1 MFARQAT
8 LVRCAEIII
17 NARRNGP
24 LGIRRQLPL
33 RVAAFAL
40 ACVGIFILCASL
52 FRSPHEPI
60 YDGRKLSEWLKSEQQ
75 SLQTSHLVRGYGD
88 GEIFS
93 PLIDA
98 GEYTPRG
105 WSTLEKGDHF
115 LMRRGRIDT
124 NAIPC
129 LLAWMRSP
137 PPEWPAKANHA
148 LGGFAAHLKKVPLL
162 GSLLDTNRDWPC
174 RLVTLG
180 FQELGPR
187 AAPAVPELTRMLK
200 ESRSP
205 HVQRHAL
212 RALACIGSEGL
223 PSIVASL
230 DMPNCDHALAAQL
243 IGLFPEAGRVAT
255 PGLLRALHDPDMLV
269 RSEAYQALWTIN
281 PLALDAIGL
290 PPPTTPDSL
299 AKANQLLRITNTV
312 IWFP

>member
-24 LGIRRQLPL
+24 LGIRGQVL
-33 RVAAFAL
+33 RVASFAL
-40 ACVGIFILCASL
+40 ACLGIFIWCVSH
-52 FRSPHEPI
+52 FRSPHEPT

-75 SLQTSHLVRGYGD
+75 SLQTSHLIRGYGD

-98 GEYTPRG
+98 DEHTPRG
-105 WSTLEKGDHF
+105 WSTLERCDHF

-137 PPEWPAKANHA
+137 PTEWPAKANHA
-148 LGGFAAHLKKVPLL
+148 LGGFAAYLKKVPRL

-187 AAPAVPELTRMLK
+187 AAPAVPELSRMLK

-212 RALACIGSEGL
+212 RALACIGQTGL
-223 PSIVASL
+223 PSIIASL
-230 DMPNCDHALAAQL
+230 DLPKCDHALAAEL
-243 IGLFPEAGRVAT
+243 IGLFPEASQTAT
-255 PGLLRALHDPDMLV
+255 PALERTLSDSDAAA
-269 RSEAYQALWTIN
+269 RSAAYFTLARLN
-281 PLALDAIGL
+281 PFALDKIGL
-290 PPPTTPDSL
+290 PPPTTPESL
-299 AKANQLLRITNTV
+299 AKADQLLHVTNTV